1 MNNGLKISQPIPP
14 PSICATVP
22 TSRKRRPPIATLF
35 IAIIDSVAALG
46 SGLNCMAATQ
56 KPPRKASTRMLRCS
70 AWKGTFARRA
80 HW

>member
-1 MNNGLKISQPIPP
+1 MDSGVKISQPMPIP
-14 PSICATVP
+14 STCATVP

-46 SGLNCMAATQ
+46 SGLNCMATTQ
-56 KPPRKASTRMLRCS
+56 KPPRKASIRMFRCS